1 MPVAPMLAH
10 LPHSPRKQERPAPF
24 EPVFTEVPPANI
36 NILCFTSQH
45 GPGQKATSE
54 PNKKAA
60 LPLKETQEQPL
71 LFGFQPLLFGFFFT
85 SGWRQLQLRGSGW
98 PEGKQEVLAAHGDW

>member
-1 MPVAPMLAH
+1 MLAH
-10 LPHSPRKQERPAPF
+10 LPHSPRKRAQEKPASF
-24 EPVFTEVPPANI
+24 EPVSTEVLPANI
-36 NILCFTSQH
+36 NTLCFTSQH

-71 LFGFQPLLFGFFFT
+71 LFGFQPLLFGFSFT
-85 SGWRQLQLRGSGW
+85 SGWRRQLQLRGSGW
-98 PEGKQEVLAAHGDW
+98 PEGKQNVLAAHGDW